1 MSTLQIFRPRPSATF
16 QKQPIIRQSNNRSIR
31 TIEQFCFFF
40 LHRHTVTAA
49 VQACVK
55 LTDEDKDR
63 EIEGLRKAMEAF
75 SLPSGT
81 IVTEDQRDRLTFGKR
96 HIDIIPFWDW
106 NP

>member
-1 MSTLQIFRPRPSATF
+1 MYAT
-16 QKQPIIRQSNNRSIR
+16 PLITRD
-31 TIEQFCFFF
+31 
-40 LHRHTVTAA
+40 RHTVTAA

-63 EIEGLRKAMEAF
+63 EFEGLLKAMEAF

>member
-1 MSTLQIFRPRPSATF
+1 
-16 QKQPIIRQSNNRSIR
+16 
-31 TIEQFCFFF
+31 
-40 LHRHTVTAA
+40 
-49 VQACVK
+49 
-55 LTDEDKDR
+55 
-63 EIEGLRKAMEAF
+63 METF